1 MVRCTIYAQISVLVQ
16 KANGILMSPQWGDNS
31 KEYEFECIEVID
43 TFQSPQWGDNSKVLD
58 CRVTIL
64 NRMFQTPQWGN
75 NSKVLRDFRGE
86 HFTKFQSPQWSSTFT
101 LLTQRPS
108 IPIEVRL
115 PISS

>member
-16 KANGILMSPQWGDNS
+16 KANGILM
-31 KEYEFECIEVID
+31 
-43 TFQSPQWGDNSKVLD
+43 SPQWGDNSKVLD

-101 LLTQRPS
+101 LLTQRAS

-115 PISS
+115 PIST

>member
-43 TFQSPQWGDNSKVLD
+43 TFQSPQW
-58 CRVTIL
+58 
-64 NRMFQTPQWGN
+64 
-75 NSKVLRDFRGE
+75 
-86 HFTKFQSPQWSSTFT
+86 SSTFT
-101 LLTQRPS
+101 LLTQRAS

-115 PISS
+115 PIST

>member
-16 KANGILMSPQWGDNS
+16 KANGILMS
-31 KEYEFECIEVID
+31 
-43 TFQSPQWGDNSKVLD
+43 
-58 CRVTIL
+58 
-64 NRMFQTPQWGN
+64 PQWGN

-101 LLTQRPS
+101 LLTQRAS

-115 PISS
+115 PIST